1 MAQLKDIADA
11 VGISKGTVSR
21 VLNEDPTISVSPE
34 TRAAIIATAN
44 ELKYTTPRARKKMS
58 VGSVPLAALAGQRIL
73 VIPSKH
79 PDYDRDP
86 YFSGLRIGIERRC
99 AQLGVEMIISHN
111 PSVENAWSLSDQPG
125 VVVVGQQ
132 SSETNK
138 HLADQYRTVIFAG
151 METSLSDTDCVY
163 YDLQPVT
170 IKLLDQLKEK
180 GFERIAF
187 IARKEAGSHPD
198 DRETRHRTF
207 LEWTK
212 AHGMSDPQRIVVVE
226 EHSSELGFEAT
237 KQLLA
242 VEPRPD
248 VIVAATDAMAI
259 GSYKAIKALGLEV
272 GKDVAVVGFN
282 DIPAAE
288 FLEPPLSTVILSAEE
303 VGVSAID
310 LLMERLEGRV
320 VAKKVIL
327 VAEVCWRESTGN
339 V

>member
-44 ELKYTTPRARKKMS
+44 ELKYTTPRARKKLS
-58 VGSVPLAALAGQRIL
+58 VGEVPFVAAAGQRLL

-79 PDYDRDP
+79 PDYDRELH
-86 YFSGLRIGIERRC
+86 FSGLRIGIERRC

-111 PSVENAWSLSDQPG
+111 PDVEHAWSLADQPG
-125 VVVVGQQ
+125 VVVAGQQ
-132 SSETNK
+132 SPETIQR
-138 HLADQYRTVIFAG
+138 LVDQYRTIVFAG
-151 METSLSDTDCVY
+151 TESSLRDTDCVY
-163 YDLQPVT
+163 YDLQPVI

-180 GFERIAF
+180 GFERFAF

-207 LEWTK
+207 LEWTE

-237 KQLLA
+237 KQLMA

-248 VIVAATDAMAI
+248 VIVVATDSMAI

-272 GKDVAVVGFN
+272 GEDVAVVGFN

-320 VAKKVIL
+320 VSKKVIL
-327 VAEVCWRESTGN
+327 VAEICWRESTGN